1 MKVLIV
7 SPYYSGVG
15 GLQQY
20 SYRIAVGLH
29 DAGVET
35 TVVTSSRVP
44 QRSGPMVITLP
55 QLTTVSNT
63 PFSLRWFGS
72 IKRIIKDL
80 DPDIVNGHL
89 PVPYMADVA
98 ARECSGHP
106 FVLTYHNDAVGITP
120 FTKLL
125 VRSYYD
131 ILGKGTIR
139 RASRIITTSQRYAEL
154 SPYLKRFSQK
164 IAVVPP
170 GVDLATFNPNV
181 YSGFLKD
188 TYSLE
193 GSIILFV
200 GQLSK
205 THRHKG
211 LSILI
216 RALRHLDP
224 STTLVVVGGGN
235 WFSHYKAV
243 AENAGVA
250 DRVVFAGIISEEELP
265 LYYRGADLTVLPTY
279 TDAEGFGMVLA
290 EANACGRP
298 VIGTN
303 VGGIPSLIQ
312 DQHNG
317 LLVEPGD
324 LRGLVQAISIVLSDG
339 KLAKTLGQNGFE
351 KIRSGFTWDHAVSRT
366 MKVYDG
372 LIYA

>member
-29 DAGVET
+29 DAGVDT

-44 QRSGPMVITLP
+44 QRRGPSVITLP

-235 WFSHYKAV
+235 WFSHYKAD

>member
-29 DAGVET
+29 DAGVDT

-235 WFSHYKAV
+235 WFSHYKAD

-351 KIRSGFTWDHAVSRT
+351 KIRSGFTWDLAVSRT

>member
-29 DAGVET
+29 DAGVDT

-139 RASRIITTSQRYAEL
+139 LASRIITTSQRYAEL

-235 WFSHYKAV
+235 WFSHYKAD

-250 DRVVFAGIISEEELP
+250 DRVVFAGIISEEDLP

-351 KIRSGFTWDHAVSRT
+351 KIRSGFTWDLAVSRT

>member
-1 MKVLIV
+1 
-7 SPYYSGVG
+7 
-15 GLQQY
+15 
-20 SYRIAVGLH
+20 
-29 DAGVET
+29 
-35 TVVTSSRVP
+35 
-44 QRSGPMVITLP
+44 
-55 QLTTVSNT
+55 
-63 PFSLRWFGS
+63 
-72 IKRIIKDL
+72 
-80 DPDIVNGHL
+80 
-89 PVPYMADVA
+89 MADVA

-235 WFSHYKAV
+235 WFSHYKAD

-250 DRVVFAGIISEEELP
+250 DRVVFAGIISDEELP

>member
-29 DAGVET
+29 DAGVDT

-44 QRSGPMVITLP
+44 QRRGPSVITLP

-188 TYSLE
+188 TYGLE

-216 RALRHLDP
+216 RALRYLDP

-235 WFSHYKAV
+235 WFSHYKAD

>member
-29 DAGVET
+29 DAGVDT

-44 QRSGPMVITLP
+44 QRPGPSVITLP

-235 WFSHYKAV
+235 WFSHYKAD

>member
-29 DAGVET
+29 DAGVDT

-154 SPYLKRFSQK
+154 SPYLKKFSQK

-181 YSGFLKD
+181 YSRFLKD

-216 RALRHLDP
+216 RALRYLDP

-235 WFSHYKAV
+235 WFSHYKAD

>member
-29 DAGVET
+29 DAGVDT

-216 RALRHLDP
+216 RALRYLDP

-235 WFSHYKAV
+235 WFSHYKAD

>member
-29 DAGVET
+29 DAGVDT

-44 QRSGPMVITLP
+44 QRRGPSVITLP

-216 RALRHLDP
+216 RALRYLDP

-235 WFSHYKAV
+235 WFSHYKAD

>member
-29 DAGVET
+29 DAGVDT

-235 WFSHYKAV
+235 WFSHYKAD

>member
-29 DAGVET
+29 DAGVDT

-44 QRSGPMVITLP
+44 QRRGPSVITLP

-216 RALRHLDP
+216 RALRYLDP

-235 WFSHYKAV
+235 WFSHYKAD

-250 DRVVFAGIISEEELP
+250 DRVVFAGIISDEELP

-324 LRGLVQAISIVLSDG
+324 LRGLVQAISIVLNDG

>member
-29 DAGVET
+29 DAGVDT

-44 QRSGPMVITLP
+44 QRSGPIVITLP

-235 WFSHYKAV
+235 WFSHYKAD

>member
-29 DAGVET
+29 DAGVDT

-216 RALRHLDP
+216 RALQHLDP
-224 STTLVVVGGGN
+224 STSLVVVGGGN
-235 WFSHYKAV
+235 WFSHYKAD

-303 VGGIPSLIQ
+303 VGGIPSLIH

-351 KIRSGFTWDHAVSRT
+351 KIRSGFTWDLAVSRT

>member
-44 QRSGPMVITLP
+44 QRSGPIVITLP

-235 WFSHYKAV
+235 WFSHYKAD
-243 AENAGVA
+243 AKNAGVA

>member
-29 DAGVET
+29 DAGVDT

-44 QRSGPMVITLP
+44 QRRGPSVITLP

-188 TYSLE
+188 TYGLE

-235 WFSHYKAV
+235 WFSHYKAD